1 MMASS
6 SAITTRT
13 DWDTSSTS
21 RETIKEFILR
31 GFQALDL
38 LPEPVTVPGHTGR
51 VSFGTPAVPIRD
63 RRLRD
68 QRPDPRLVGFLLEV
82 GQLLL
87 GHSQIATQSLKAAP
101 HLS

>member
-21 RETIKEFILR
+21 RKTIKEFILR
-31 GFQALDL
+31 SFQALDL
-38 LPEPVTVPGHTGR
+38 LSELVTVSGHTCR
-51 VSFGTPAVPIRD
+51 VSFGTPVVPIRD

-68 QRPDPRLVGFLLEV
+68 QRPNPRLIGFLLEV
-82 GQLLL
+82 DQLLL
-87 GHSQIATQSLKAAP
+87 GYSQIATQSLKTAP
-101 HLS
+101 DLS